1 MLTCS
6 KAGGAIVKAGTS
18 AVVKYGPKVAGKAVP
33 FVKSTTP
40 KATKWGSQF
49 IDDIPKAIKPVAQV
63 VDDIPGVANAASDVG
78 ETAAKTGKGWLRNPF
93 TEKGLNKAATYA
105 NIGFAGWAAKEAVGD
120 VADEFKGVDWEEV
133 GADGQNGGAATEQTS
148 PATAESE
155 NGAGAVNG
163 AGLAGG
169 AAQSATAESPS
180 SGSGSGVSTDES
192 FDPEE
197 LTLEELDQIQ
207 AGIDQQEQSFG
218 DSPDPTLDPFFE
230 GDASQSI

>member
-1 MLTCS
+1 M
-6 KAGGAIVKAGTS
+6 
-18 AVVKYGPKVAGKAVP
+18 
-33 FVKSTTP
+33 
-40 KATKWGSQF
+40 
-49 IDDIPKAIKPVAQV
+49 
-63 VDDIPGVANAASDVG
+63 
-78 ETAAKTGKGWLRNPF
+78 
-93 TEKGLNKAATYA
+93 
-105 NIGFAGWAAKEAVGD
+105 
-120 VADEFKGVDWEEV
+120 DWEEV
-133 GADGQNGGAATEQTS
+133 GADGQNDGAATQQTS
-148 PATAESE
+148 AATAESE

-169 AAQSATAESPS
+169 AAQSATAESSS
-180 SGSGSGVSTDES
+180 SGSSSGVSTDES